1 MAIIFFITVKANKDW
16 YFNTHLTYL
25 LKLLIDCKLI
35 RGFFDEKYLKV
46 GATPCHMAYSPIS
59 SFSVTLHAL
68 YLPCF
73 LMLSSFSLNCLA
85 TSFSRFIKSNSTAD
99 TTSEGFGTC
108 LKYLVVVD
116 VLTSCYSLVVC
127 FNFDHL
133 HQTWRAGRFEYLNTV
148 VKECINEKKR
158 WNHCIAKQF
167 WMCIVAEI
175 YSLQWKW
182 SHLLP
187 DLLVPV
193 VGMFIKSWHG
203 KIQRWWSIKF

>member
-25 LKLLIDCKLI
+25 LKLLIDCLLI
-35 RGFFDEKYLKV
+35 CAFFDEKYLKV
-46 GATPCHMAYSPIS
+46 GATPCHVAYSPIS

-85 TSFSRFIKSNSTAD
+85 TSFSRFVKSNSTAD

-116 VLTSCYSLVVC
+116 ILTSCYSSVVC
-127 FNFDHL
+127 FDFDHL
-133 HQTWRAGRFEYLNTV
+133 HQTWRTGRFEYLNTV
-148 VKECINEKKR
+148 VKECINEKKKDETT
-158 WNHCIAKQF
+158 A
-167 WMCIVAEI
+167 
-175 YSLQWKW
+175 LQNNFECV
-182 SHLLP
+182 L
-187 DLLVPV
+187 
-193 VGMFIKSWHG
+193 
-203 KIQRWWSIKF
+203 

>member
-35 RGFFDEKYLKV
+35 RGFFNEKYLKV

-85 TSFSRFIKSNSTAD
+85 TSFSRFVKSNSTAD

-116 VLTSCYSLVVC
+116 ILTSCYSSVVC
-127 FNFDHL
+127 FDFDHL
-133 HQTWRAGRFEYLNTV
+133 HQTWRTGRFEYLNTV
-148 VKECINEKKR
+148 VKECINEKKKMKPL
-158 WNHCIAKQF
+158 HCKTILNVYCSRDLFIAMKMESSFTRLIGSRGWHVYQK
-167 WMCIVAEI
+167 
-175 YSLQWKW
+175 LTWKNPKTMK
-182 SHLLP
+182 H
-187 DLLVPV
+187 
-193 VGMFIKSWHG
+193 
-203 KIQRWWSIKF
+203 